1 MHALLKRG
9 ELRARLLRGTSQP
22 LLARYVP
29 PNEDESEEA
38 GNDEAEGSDDDDS
51 DTEPEADTEPE
62 VSDNNDDSD
71 GTGMELV
78 QEDSG
83 YGIVRSIS
91 SSIEDGFDIEGVE
104 SIK

>member
-1 MHALLKRG
+1 M
-9 ELRARLLRGTSQP
+9 ELVFPDLGRLQDSSR
-22 LLARYVP
+22 RHI
-29 PNEDESEEA
+29 
-38 GNDEAEGSDDDDS
+38 GSAIF
-51 DTEPEADTEPE
+51 TL
-62 VSDNNDDSD
+62 